1 MSPRLLRALAPAALA
16 LAAAC
21 TQDRLDDRQ
30 AMQLTHGGRA
40 QMGRRWMEV
49 YGCGGCHQVP
59 GVPGARG
66 RVGPPLDDVAAR
78 MYIAGVT
85 ENKPDNLISWIRDPQ
100 MVDSATAMPKT
111 GVTERQARDI
121 AAYLYTLAH

>member
-1 MSPRLLRALAPAALA
+1 MSPRLLRRLALAALA

-40 QMGRRWMEV
+40 RMGRRWMEV
-49 YGCGGCHQVP
+49 YGCGGCHVVP

-66 RVGPPLDDVAAR
+66 RVGPPLDNVAAR
-78 MYIAGVT
+78 LFVAGVT